1 MKNEGDIPLRYFKS
15 KKFNPVCG
23 DSSYLFFSIIF
34 AYIICFTHAGKV
46 LGEMTFITIDNLPVG
61 SVEKHKMITATFSP
75 NTNLMAMMQSYI
87 AYIIPVVV
95 SVAFS
100 FILADEW
107 EYKTIKIEMVY
118 KDKNDVFFN
127 RLCLVIVSTYILI
140 VLTACFCKILGI
152 FMWKNLIGKYEVL
165 SAVNVNGSDMKA
177 YIMLFFSIILTTIM
191 YYLLA
196 YLLTF
201 GLGTN
206 IPYIILIAVNTV
218 KFDLCS
224 YLPASLYK
232 IILDNIFINNVEV
245 DILTYLFNPSVIENG
260 RKPIN
265 TAIHPVVCVYF
276 YLGMSILAL
285 GIVFRKKGYIEFE
298 NFFDF
303 LNLILW

>member
-1 MKNEGDIPLRYFKS
+1 
-15 KKFNPVCG
+15 
-23 DSSYLFFSIIF
+23 
-34 AYIICFTHAGKV
+34 
-46 LGEMTFITIDNLPVG
+46 
-61 SVEKHKMITATFSP
+61 MITATFSP

-260 RKPIN
+260 RKLIN

-285 GIVFRKKGYIEFE
+285 GIVFRKKRIY
-298 NFFDF
+298 
-303 LNLILW
+303 